1 MSSESVPIR
10 IVVICGPTGTGK
22 TAAAIQLAQ
31 AIGAVIVS
39 ADSMQ
44 VYRYMDIGTAKPTP
58 AERAAVPHHLIDVV
72 DPDVSFNAQ
81 HYIAL
86 ADAVIED
93 LFRRKVPVLVVGGTG
108 LYIRALR
115 YGLFPAPQIDPLI
128 RSVLRAEVS
137 EKGPAEL
144 YARLREVDPQSA
156 AALHPNDKQRILRAL
171 EVCLSTGRPF
181 SSYLKDHG
189 FRSERYAAC
198 MIGLYR
204 EREALY
210 ERIDRRVDDMLE
222 KGFLHEVERLLQM
235 GYPAGLASMQ
245 SLGYRHLADFIE
257 GRMNWDETVRT
268 LKRDTRRFAK
278 RQMTWFQKEKNMIW
292 IDANRT
298 DAMMAVVKEFVR

>member
-1 MSSESVPIR
+1 MSSESAPIR

-22 TAAAIQLAQ
+22 TAAAIEIAQ

-72 DPDVSFNAQ
+72 DPDGTFNAQ
-81 HYIAL
+81 QYVAL

-93 LFRRKVPVLVVGGTG
+93 DFRRKIPVLVVGGTG

-128 RSVLRAEVS
+128 RSVLRTEVS
-137 EKGPAEL
+137 EKGPAAL
-144 YARLREVDPQSA
+144 YARLRELDPQSA
-156 AALHPNDKQRILRAL
+156 AALHPNDTQRILRAL
-171 EVCLSTGRPF
+171 EVSLSTGRPF

-189 FRSERYAAC
+189 FRSERYATC
-198 MIGLYR
+198 VIGLYR
-204 EREALY
+204 EREVLY
-210 ERIDRRVDDMLE
+210 GRIDRRVDDMLE
-222 KGFLHEVERLLQM
+222 NGFLQEVERLLQM
-235 GYPAGLASMQ
+235 GYAAGLASMQ
-245 SLGYRHLADFIE
+245 SLGYRHLVDFIE

-268 LKRDTRRFAK
+268 LKRDTRHYAK
-278 RQMTWFQKEKNMIW
+278 RQMTWFQKEKNIIW

-298 DAMMAVVKEFVR
+298 DAMIAVVKDFLR